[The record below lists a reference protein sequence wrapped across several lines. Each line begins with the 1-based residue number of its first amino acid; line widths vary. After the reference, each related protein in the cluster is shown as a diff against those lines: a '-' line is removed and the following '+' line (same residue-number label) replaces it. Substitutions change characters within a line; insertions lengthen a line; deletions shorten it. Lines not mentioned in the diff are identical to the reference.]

1 MRRAEGFGIIG
12 PLPPVPPASQEELSP
27 VSLSKV
33 SSPDVTQVL
42 QEVSHGVKDA
52 PARLMPLVYDEL
64 RRLADHYLRQER
76 PDHTLQP
83 TALVHEAYLRLVDQ
97 SRVEWQGRA
106 HFIGVAAQLM
116 RRILVD
122 HARRHHASKRG
133 GFQQRLSLDEA
144 VDYSQPRDL
153 DLVALDDAL
162 NALEQFD
169 ERQSRIV
176 ELRFFGGLTIEETA
190 EALGVS
196 PATVKVDWNMAKAWL
211 LREVSRGQEHKD
223 DA

>member
-1 MRRAEGFGIIG
+1 M
-12 PLPPVPPASQEELSP
+12 
-27 VSLSKV
+27 
-33 SSPDVTQVL
+33 SSPDVTQIL
-42 QEVSHGVKDA
+42 QEVSGGDKDA

-83 TALVHEAYLRLVDQ
+83 TALVHEAYLKLIDQTRVD
-97 SRVEWQGRA
+97 WQNRA
-106 HFIGVAAQLM
+106 HFFGVAAQLM

-122 HARRHHASKRG
+122 HARRHRASKRG
-133 GFQQRLSLDEA
+133 GLRQKLTLDEA

-162 NALEQFD
+162 NALAQMD
-169 ERQSRIV
+169 ARQSQIV

-190 EALGVS
+190 EALGIS
-196 PATVKVDWNMAKAWL
+196 PATVKVDWSMAKAWL
-211 LREVSRGQEHKD
+211 RREIGRGD
-223 DA
+223 DDGYVA